1 MGMTRDLRPRVT
13 SDLTFSRPISSLPY
27 IFFFTAVFLPLDF
40 GDRAASPLHMTRSLH
55 MTMNDNISV
64 TMDIFFIVSLF
75 YSGLVGT
82 HTYSGLSLP
91 RVFFFRGTSLFI
103 GVKLSFIAVMRYSN
117 LYECI
122 VRVKLLAER
131 ESTVDICIYLYIG
144 L

>member
-40 GDRAASPLHMTRSLH
+40 GDRAASPLHMT
-55 MTMNDNISV
+55 MIDNISV

-82 HTYSGLSLP
+82 HIQQTLAP
-91 RVFFFRGTSLFI
+91 ACFFFSRDFFI
-103 GVKLSFIAVMRYSN
+103 YWSKNIIYSRYA
-117 LYECI
+117 L
-122 VRVKLLAER
+122 
-131 ESTVDICIYLYIG
+131 
-144 L
+144 